1 MKNINFKRVVGFGLI
16 VILII
21 LLVSIASAIR
31 TESEKKEKALVND
44 YITCLERNQMQR
56 YYCGEK
62 LGRTYQWLDS
72 LLKKHGYRYEKVNY
86 DLYIVEDQK

>member
-16 VILII
+16 VILVI
-21 LLVSIASAIR
+21 LLISVASAIR
-31 TESEKKEKALVND
+31 TENEKKEKELVKN
-44 YITCLERNQMQR
+44 YITCLEKNQMQR

-62 LGRTYQWLDS
+62 LGRTYQWLDT
-72 LLKKHGYRYEKVNY
+72 LLKKYGYRYEKVNY